1 MLFICF
7 LLACS
12 RGFLFV
18 CLFVFL
24 IRNEKEV
31 YLVVKNTG
39 FRMRPRLEPEP
50 SDGHCGLSVL
60 ICEMG
65 IIWSPYRII
74 VRMK

>member
-1 MLFICF
+1 MLFICC
-7 LLACS
+7 LLACF
-12 RGFLFV
+12 RVLF
-18 CLFVFL
+18 FVFL

-31 YLVVKNTG
+31 YLGVKNTG

>member
-1 MLFICF
+1 MLFICC

-12 RGFLFV
+12 RVFFF
-18 CLFVFL
+18 CFFL

-65 IIWSPYRII
+65 IIWSTYRII

>member
-1 MLFICF
+1 MLFICC

-12 RGFLFV
+12 RVFF
-18 CLFVFL
+18 FFFFL

-65 IIWSPYRII
+65 IIWSTYRII